1 MVRSVALAPLPEKAL
16 RPQHRP
22 FLGMALAAGS
32 RFAEAETQFN
42 KVLRLNPAN
51 DGARRGLAMLGK
63 RQTR

>member
-1 MVRSVALAPLPEKAL
+1 
-16 RPQHRP
+16 
-22 FLGMALAAGS
+22 MALAAGS